1 MRHEKWHRFQASSC
15 IFFENSAIALDWE
28 VGTNHG
34 ATQGATGA
42 TGATVWRRKEK
53 EEEKK
58 NRKSIKGKGKE
69 HNKIK

>member
-1 MRHEKWHRFQASSC
+1 MGVRGCQNDF
-15 IFFENSAIALDWE
+15 FFENENSPIALDWE

-53 EEEKK
+53 EEGKER
-58 NRKSIKGKGKE
+58 NRKGKRRM
-69 HNKIK
+69 NKYFKN